1 MSPLYAAAFYG
12 HSSVIRTLLRRG
24 GSGFSRRA
32 EVEARSAEGFT
43 PLLIAAQ
50 EGHTEAVEVSNDGR
64 GGTCRANFSPKIML

>member
-24 GSGFSRRA
+24 GRGFSRRA

-50 EGHTEAVEVSNDGR
+50 EGHMQAVEVRDDGS
-64 GGTCRANFSPKIML
+64 GDICRANFSPKIIL